1 MAAATPSRSRTLL
14 LMNAMSF
21 GREGSAQMSS
31 RRTPSP
37 LSRSRRAVRLPI
49 KPEPPVIRCFIST
62 LRAGPTTLRYSTK
75 SCLYGVACITMGDS
89 HHRTLRIDHRG
100 SAKTRCVGNKKV
112 IRAMNTT
119 IGISG
124 DACCIFSHRKRLKK
138 VTGGRAGIR
147 LVERVGQHWQFL
159 GRAKRGIACDA
170 RENGRGACGKKCFDQ
185 SLESFHKLGMLDIAP
200 PDSHKRIAETGK
212 EIGRAHV

>member
-1 MAAATPSRSRTLL
+1 
-14 LMNAMSF
+14 MNAMSF

-49 KPEPPVIRCFIST
+49 KPEPQVIRCFIST

-100 SAKTRCVGNKKV
+100 SAKQRCVGNIKI
-112 IRAMNTT
+112 IRA
-119 IGISG
+119 I
-124 DACCIFSHRKRLKK
+124 HRSE
-138 VTGGRAGIR
+138 
-147 LVERVGQHWQFL
+147 ER
-159 GRAKRGIACDA
+159 RG
-170 RENGRGACGKKCFDQ
+170 
-185 SLESFHKLGMLDIAP
+185 
-200 PDSHKRIAETGK
+200 GK
-212 EIGRAHV
+212 EIVMTGRTGGATKYKKKKKNNKYKQRKTN

>member
-1 MAAATPSRSRTLL
+1 
-14 LMNAMSF
+14 
-21 GREGSAQMSS
+21 MSS

-100 SAKTRCVGNKKV
+100 SAKQRCVGNIKI
-112 IRAMNTT
+112 IRAMHTT

-124 DACCIFSHRKRLKK
+124 ARSEER
-138 VTGGRAGIR
+138 
-147 LVERVGQHWQFL
+147 RVGKECVSTCRSRWEPDHY
-159 GRAKRGIACDA
+159 
-170 RENGRGACGKKCFDQ
+170 KKKQ
-185 SLESFHKLGMLDIAP
+185 LNKESKTTVQT
-200 PDSHKRIAETGK
+200 KKKTT
-212 EIGRAHV
+212 